1 MVAFIQISYL
11 IVVKNVCSL
20 VIHVRMLWQCVQ
32 FALMDISYM
41 LAIMNAYRSVMM
53 DIINKEYQDYVL
65 DVIHHA

>member
-1 MVAFIQISYL
+1 MVVFIQISYI

-20 VIHVRMLWQCVQ
+20 VIHVRMLWQCVH
-32 FALMDISYM
+32 FALMGISYM
-41 LAIMNAYRSVMM
+41 LAIMNVYRSVMM